1 LTISG
6 ARWVEKGTL
15 FLFDKSASV
24 GYAFL
29 TKIGRRQTMART
41 ARWKVS
47 GAEAWYHVHSKVAGH
62 RGEFPLSG
70 AVPTRRLIEIIEH
83 YSGIYFCGVAAFS
96 VMGNHYHLVVRFE
109 APRQV
114 SRDELEARARLMY
127 PGKGFELQTAGWTE
141 EDWEHYRRRLF
152 DLSEYMRNIQA
163 AFARWYNRSYD
174 RRGRFWA
181 DRFKSVLLGDL
192 RAVLDCMLYVDLNAV
207 RAGLAERPEEWRGA
221 SLHLRDV
228 GRDSW
233 LMPLGEVMAEKDV
246 RRALKE
252 YVARTYYRGSV
263 PTQQGQVAISAE
275 MLAEEVA
282 RGFERRGM
290 YRKRLGFFVDGL
302 AVGSEAF
309 IREQLARMR
318 EEGRYRRRK
327 NPIRQLGGVHLSL
340 REQRSNAIV
349 F

>member
-1 LTISG
+1 
-6 ARWVEKGTL
+6 
-15 FLFDKSASV
+15 
-24 GYAFL
+24 
-29 TKIGRRQTMART
+29 MART
-41 ARWKVS
+41 ARWKVP
-47 GAEAWYHVHSKVAGH
+47 GAEAWYHVHSRVAGH
-62 RGEFPLSG
+62 RGEFPLSD
-70 AVPTRRLIEIIEH
+70 AVITRRLMEIVRH
-83 YSGIYFCGVAAFS
+83 YSSIYYCGVAAFS

-109 APRQV
+109 APHRV
-114 SRDELEARARLMY
+114 SREELEARARLMY
-127 PGKGFELQTAGWTE
+127 PGKSFEVQTGGWSE

-207 RAGLAERPEEWRGA
+207 RAGLVERPEEWRGS
-221 SLHLRDV
+221 SLYLREV
-228 GRDSW
+228 AKATW
-233 LMPLGEVMAEKDV
+233 LLPLREVMAEKNPA
-246 RRALKE
+246 RAFRE
-252 YVARTYYRGSV
+252 YLQRAYYRGSV
-263 PTQQGQVAISAE
+263 PTKEGQAAISAE
-275 MLAEEVA
+275 VLEGEVA

-290 YRKRLGFFVDGL
+290 FRKRLGYFVDGL

>member
-1 LTISG
+1 
-6 ARWVEKGTL
+6 
-15 FLFDKSASV
+15 
-24 GYAFL
+24 
-29 TKIGRRQTMART
+29 MART

-47 GAEAWYHVHSKVAGH
+47 GAEAWYHVHSRVAGH
-62 RGEFPLSG
+62 RGEFPLSD
-70 AVPTRRLIEIIEH
+70 AVTTRQLIEIIKH

-109 APRQV
+109 ARRPV
-114 SRDELEARARLMY
+114 SRKELENRARLMY
-127 PGKGFELQTAGWTE
+127 PGKGFELKTGGWSE

-207 RAGLAERPEEWRGA
+207 RAGLVERPEEWRGS
-221 SLHLRDV
+221 SLYLRELGKDA
-228 GRDSW
+228 W
-233 LMPLGEVMAEKDV
+233 MMALGEVMAGTKAA
-246 RRALKE
+246 RAFKE
-252 YVARTYYRGSV
+252 YVERAYYRGSV
-263 PTQQGQVAISAE
+263 PSKEGQAAISPKVLE
-275 MLAEEVA
+275 VEVA
-282 RGFERRGM
+282 GGFERRGM
-290 YRKRLGFFVDGL
+290 YRKRLGYFVDGL
-302 AVGSEAF
+302 AVGSESF

-340 REQRSNAIV
+340 REQRSNAVV